1 MLSLCLLAAHIDPS
15 RRTEYQQELAR
26 GDTALQER
34 DYATAKTHYAR
45 ANDWLLGI
53 RSMHCAGWPGPAF
66 VPTT

>member
-45 ANDWLLGI
+45 ANDLANGNSIDAL
-53 RSMHCAGWPGPAF
+53 AGWLGPAF